1 MQTTRSALH
10 CIAVCAFGV
19 RLVWKSLVVTSNTRS
34 VAFRAGYTRSGRPST
49 RLDSDP
55 HRPIRSRS
63 RSAMFPPVGGGV
75 KMAIDDAPDQRLLER
90 WRAVFENV
98 PYVITDFDR
107 DGHILITNS
116 FPGRKL
122 SEVVGR
128 VVYDLVPEHIHAGL
142 RRCIEQVF
150 ETGKPIKAES
160 HIVTDRES
168 WWITRFVPIR
178 ENGRVISVVAIG
190 TEITER
196 KLAENERERL
206 IVELREAVDK
216 VETLSG
222 LLPICASC
230 KNVRDDQGYWRRIE
244 GYISERSGAEFSH
257 GLCPPCAKE
266 LHAKLDALDEPSVNP
281 RKNEA

>member
-1 MQTTRSALH
+1 
-10 CIAVCAFGV
+10 
-19 RLVWKSLVVTSNTRS
+19 
-34 VAFRAGYTRSGRPST
+34 
-49 RLDSDP
+49 
-55 HRPIRSRS
+55 
-63 RSAMFPPVGGGV
+63 
-75 KMAIDDAPDQRLLER
+75 MATAEAQDRRLLER

-107 DGHILITNS
+107 DGRILITNS

-122 SEVVGR
+122 SDVVGR
-128 VVYDLVPEHIHAGL
+128 VVYDIIPEHLHAGL
-142 RRCIEQVF
+142 RRCIEEVF
-150 ETGKPIKAES
+150 ESGEATAIEN

-178 ENGRVISVVAIG
+178 EKGHVISVVAIG

-196 KLAENERERL
+196 KFAENERERL
-206 IVELREAVDK
+206 IAELREAIEK

-244 GYISERSGAEFSH
+244 SYISERSGAEFSH
-257 GLCPPCAKE
+257 GLCPSCATE
-266 LHAKLDALDEPSVNP
+266 LHAKLDTLDDPRGKSHENEP
-281 RKNEA
+281 

>member
-1 MQTTRSALH
+1 
-10 CIAVCAFGV
+10 
-19 RLVWKSLVVTSNTRS
+19 
-34 VAFRAGYTRSGRPST
+34 
-49 RLDSDP
+49 
-55 HRPIRSRS
+55 
-63 RSAMFPPVGGGV
+63 
-75 KMAIDDAPDQRLLER
+75 MATGEAPDQRLLER

-107 DGHILITNS
+107 DGRVLITNS
-116 FPGRKL
+116 FPGQKL

-128 VVYDLVPEHIHAGL
+128 IVYDIVPEHLHAGL

-150 ETGKPIKAES
+150 ESGETAAIES

-168 WWITRFVPIR
+168 WWITRFVPVR
-178 ENGRVISVVAIG
+178 ENGRVVSVVAIG
-190 TEITER
+190 TEITAR

-206 IVELREAVDK
+206 IVELREALDK

-257 GLCPPCAKE
+257 GLCPACAVE
-266 LHAKLDALDEPSVNP
+266 LHAQLDAMDDP
-281 RKNEA
+281 RGKSHKNEA